1 MSIDSEMDEDNMV
14 HIYNGI
20 LVNQKKKRKNS
31 ICGNR
36 EGPRNC
42 LWVK

>member
-20 LVNQKKKRKNS
+20 LVNQKKKKERIPFVATGRGLEIVS
-31 ICGNR
+31 
-36 EGPRNC
+36 E
-42 LWVK
+42 

>member
-20 LVNQKKKRKNS
+20 LVNQKKKK
-31 ICGNR
+31 
-36 EGPRNC
+36 EFH
-42 LWVK
+42 LWHQGGA